1 MKYNLTE
8 LASKTIHDVNMME
21 NNKNPAKYTEE
32 EKEQI
37 SKLKKE
43 IKEKTETIRALKA
56 KIEEIDEF
64 A

>member
-37 SKLKKE
+37 TKLKKE

-56 KIEEIDEF
+56 KI
-64 A
+64 